1 MFRENKLKQKL
12 LRGETAFG
20 LFATEL
26 FTPNWAPVLDSV
38 GYDFIIFDLEH
49 GRFSISDLSVL
60 LPSFRHSACTP
71 VLRVPAP
78 IRPYVQIPLDMGISG
93 FVLPMVETPEQVLE
107 MRAFMHYPPK
117 GRRGVAFGRP
127 HTDMLSVIDRDA
139 TTAEAN
145 DKTLLIIQIESAK
158 GLANLDSILAVGGI
172 DVVFVGNADLSLS
185 MGVPN
190 NTSPGTELDTAMRT
204 ILDKARQA
212 GIPGGGNLPNSAVA
226 ERFAAMGMRFITLS
240 TDVELLQA
248 GLKSVKD

>member
-49 GRFSISDLSVL
+49 GRFSISDLGVL
-60 LPSFRHSACTP
+60 LPSFRRS
-71 VLRVPAP
+71 PAP

-127 HTDMLSVIDRDA
+127 HTDMLSAIDRDA

-158 GLANLDSILAVGGI
+158 GLANLDSILAAGGI
-172 DVVFVGNADLSLS
+172 DVVFIGNADLSLS

-212 GIPGGGNLPNSAVA
+212 GIPGGGNLPNSSAA